1 MGKCKDALHDCMQ
14 DSTANIVD
22 KIKKQL
28 FEMQDLEYKAFHS
41 RLMPTISPETII
53 GVRTPGLRKYAKD
66 LAKTEGIEDFL
77 KDLPHEYY
85 EENNLHGFLIEG
97 IKDYDTCLAQVD
109 RFLPYVDNWA
119 TCDMMRP
126 KVFKKNPKALLPK
139 IEIWLA
145 SGETYMVRYG
155 IGMLMTYF
163 LDEYFDVKYVEKV
176 AAIVSEEYY
185 IKMMVAWYF
194 ATALA
199 KQWDTVIPFMEEK
212 RLEKWTHNKAIQKA
226 IESYR
231 ITPEQKA
238 YLRGLKIK

>member
-1 MGKCKDALHDCMQ
+1 MEYTVQNIKD
-14 DSTANIVD
+14 
-22 KIKKQL
+22 KL

-53 GVRTPGLRKYAKD
+53 GVRTPALRKFAKEI
-66 LAKTEGIEDFL
+66 AKYDVVEDFIV
-77 KDLPHEYY
+77 DLPHKFY

-97 IKDYDTCLAQVD
+97 IKDFDKCLAEVD

-126 KVFKKNPKALLPK
+126 KVFKKNPEGLLPK
-139 IEIWLA
+139 IEVWVA
-145 SGETYMVRYG
+145 SKETYTVRYG

-163 LDEYFDVKYVEKV
+163 LEEHFELKYADAV
-176 AAIVSEEYY
+176 AAVESEEYY
-185 IKMMVAWYF
+185 VRMMVAWYF

-199 KQWDTVIPFMEEK
+199 KQWDAVIPYIENGV
-212 RLEKWTHNKAIQKA
+212 LEKWTHNKAIQKA

-231 ITPEQKA
+231 ITPEQKN
-238 YLRGLKIK
+238 YLRTLKIK

>member
-1 MGKCKDALHDCMQ
+1 MGKCKDALHDRKQ
-14 DSTANIVD
+14 DATANITD
-22 KIKKQL
+22 EIKSRL

-41 RLMPTISPETII
+41 RLMPTISPETIR

-66 LAKTEGIEDFL
+66 LAKTVGIEDFL
-77 KDLPHEYY
+77 RDLPHEYY

-126 KVFKKNPKALLPK
+126 KVFKKNPEALLPK

-145 SGETYMVRYG
+145 SGETYTVRYG

-199 KQWDTVIPFMEEK
+199 KQWNAVIPFIEEK

-238 YLRGLKIK
+238 YLRGLKRR

>member
-1 MGKCKDALHDCMQ
+1 MEYTVQ
-14 DSTANIVD
+14 NI
-22 KIKKQL
+22 KNKL

-53 GVRTPGLRKYAKD
+53 GVRTPALRGFAKEMAKYGDVA
-66 LAKTEGIEDFL
+66 DFM

-85 EENNLHGFLIEG
+85 EENNLHGFLIEF
-97 IKDYDTCLAQVD
+97 IKDFDKCLEEVD

-126 KVFKKNPKALLPK
+126 KVFKKNPKRLLPK
-139 IEIWLA
+139 IDEWMA
-145 SGETYMVRYG
+145 SGETYTVRYG

-163 LDEYFDVKYVEKV
+163 LDDEFDVKYVEKV
-176 AAIVSEEYY
+176 AAVESEEYY
-185 IKMMVAWYF
+185 VKMMVAWFF

-199 KQWDTVIPFMEEK
+199 KQWDAVIPFIEEGK
-212 RLEKWTHNKAIQKA
+212 LEKWTHNKAIQKA

-231 ITPEQKA
+231 ITPEQKG
-238 YLRGLKIK
+238 YLRGLKRR